1 VRIRSRFAVL
11 ILVTYALLV
20 LVTEATSYGTAVVD
34 PVMARI
40 HSRGQLRVGYD
51 PGVLPFT
58 TTQNGQAAGYDID
71 VTRALAQSMQ
81 VAVLYVPTSLDAAYD
96 ALQQGQIDLMASAMP
111 YAPEQGWRARFSTFY
126 VDDGMVIVS
135 RGTGRTLAQLSDQ
148 PVGVVFGGDGDTAL
162 RQRRREGQTITPV
175 YYDSMTELWQAL
187 ACGTVNVAVVEHTT
201 ALGMVTRESGLQIG
215 GALSFVPY
223 VLVMSYDAVYLQ
235 DAVNIGLAQRRRDGT
250 MTRLAAQWFVAA
262 AVACPTAP

>member
-1 VRIRSRFAVL
+1 VRIRNRFASM
-11 ILVTYALLV
+11 ILVTYVLLV

-51 PGVLPFT
+51 AGVLPFT

-71 VTRALAQSMQ
+71 LTGALAQSMQ
-81 VAVLYVPTSLDAAYD
+81 VAVLYVPTSLDATYD

-126 VDDGMVIVS
+126 VDDGLVIVS
-135 RGTGRTLAQLSDQ
+135 RDRGRTVTQLSDQ

-162 RQRRREGQTITPV
+162 RQRRRMGQVITPV

-187 ACGTVNVAVVEHTT
+187 ACGTVDVAVVEHTT
-201 ALGMVTRESGLQIG
+201 ALGMVTRDPRLQIG
-215 GALSFVPY
+215 AALSFVPY
-223 VLVMSYDAVYLQ
+223 VLVMPYDAVYLQ
-235 DAVNIGLAQRRRDGT
+235 DVVNIGLAQRLRDGT

-262 AVACPTAP
+262 AVACTAAP

>member
-1 VRIRSRFAVL
+1 MRIRYRIASI
-11 ILVTYALLV
+11 ILFSYALLV
-20 LVTEATSYGTAVVD
+20 LVSEATSYGTAVVD

-40 HSRGQLRVGYD
+40 HSRGQIRVGYD

-71 VTRALAQSMQ
+71 LTRALAQSMQ

-126 VDDGMVIVS
+126 VDDGLVIVS
-135 RGTGRTLAQLSDQ
+135 RGAGRTVAQLSDQ

-162 RQRRREGQTITPV
+162 RQRRRAGQIITPV
-175 YYDSMTELWQAL
+175 YYDQTLDLWQAL
-187 ACGTVNVAVVEHTT
+187 ACGNVTMAVVEHTT
-201 ALGMVTRESGLQIG
+201 ALGMVARDPQLQIG
-215 GALSFVPY
+215 AALSFVPY
-223 VLVMSYDAVYLQ
+223 VLVMPYDAVYLQ
-235 DAVNIGLAQRRRDGT
+235 EAVNIGLAQRRRDGT
-250 MTRLAAQWFVAA
+250 MTRLAAQWFVVA
-262 AVACPTAP
+262 AVACPPVP

>member
-1 VRIRSRFAVL
+1 VRIRNRIASI

-20 LVTEATSYGTAVVD
+20 LVSEVSSYGTAVVD

-58 TTQNGQAAGYDID
+58 TTQNGQAVGYDID
-71 VTRALAQSMQ
+71 LAGALAQSMQ

-126 VDDGMVIVS
+126 VDDGLVIVS
-135 RGTGRTLAQLSDQ
+135 HGAGQTVAQLSDQ

-162 RQRRREGQTITPV
+162 RQRQRTGQVITPV

-201 ALGMVTRESGLQIG
+201 ALGMVTRDPRLQIG
-215 GALSFVPY
+215 AALSFVPY
-223 VLVMSYDAVYLQ
+223 VLVMPYDAVYLQ
-235 DAVNIGLAQRRRDGT
+235 DAVNMGLAQRQQDGT

-262 AVACPTAP
+262 AVTCATAP

>member
-1 VRIRSRFAVL
+1 MRIARLLARI
-11 ILVTYALLV
+11 ILTTYALLV
-20 LVTEATSYGTAVVD
+20 LVSEVTRYGTVVVD

-40 HSRGQLRVGYD
+40 HSRGQIRVGYD

-71 VTRALAQSMQ
+71 LTRALAQSLQ

-111 YAPEQGWRARFSTFY
+111 YAPAQGWRARFSTFY

-162 RQRRREGQTITPV
+162 RQRRRMGQSIAPV
-175 YYDSMTELWQAL
+175 YYDDMAQLWQAL
-187 ACGTVNVAVVEHTT
+187 ACKQIEVAVVEHTT
-201 ALGMVTRESGLQIG
+201 ALGMVARDSQLQIG

-223 VLVMSYDAVYLQ
+223 VLVMPYDAVYLQ
-235 DAVNIGLAQRRRDGT
+235 DAVNMGLAQRLHDGT
-250 MTRLAAQWFVAA
+250 MTRLAAQWFVMA
-262 AVACPTAP
+262 AVACPAAP

>member
-1 VRIRSRFAVL
+1 MRIRNRIARI

-20 LVTEATSYGTAVVD
+20 LVSEVTSYGTAVVD

-40 HSRGQLRVGYD
+40 HSRGQIRVGYD

-71 VTRALAQSMQ
+71 LTRALAQSLQ

-126 VDDGMVIVS
+126 VDDGLVIVS
-135 RGTGRTLAQLSDQ
+135 RGNGRTVAQLSDQ

-162 RQRRREGQTITPV
+162 RQRRRAGQTVTPV
-175 YYDSMTELWQAL
+175 YYDSMPELWQAL
-187 ACGTVNVAVVEHTT
+187 ACGTVDVAVVEHTT
-201 ALGMVTRESGLQIG
+201 ALGMVTRDPRLQIG
-215 GALSFVPY
+215 AALSFVPY
-223 VLVMSYDAVYLQ
+223 VLVMPYDAVYLQ
-235 DAVNIGLAQRRRDGT
+235 DAVNMGLAQRQQDGT

-262 AVACPTAP
+262 AVTCATAP

>member
-1 VRIRSRFAVL
+1 MRIRQRIAIIILVSYTVL
-11 ILVTYALLV
+11 ILVSEV
-20 LVTEATSYGTAVVD
+20 TSYGTAVVD

-40 HSRGQLRVGYD
+40 HSRGQMRVGYD

-71 VTRALAQSMQ
+71 LTRALAQTMQ

-135 RGTGRTLAQLSDQ
+135 RGGGRTVAQLSDQ
-148 PVGVVFGGDGDTAL
+148 PVGVVFGGDGDSAL
-162 RQRRREGQTITPV
+162 RQRRRAGQIITPV
-175 YYDSMTELWQAL
+175 YYDRTLDLWQAL
-187 ACGTVNVAVVEHTT
+187 VCGTVHVAVVEHTT
-201 ALGMVTRESGLQIG
+201 ALGMVARDPQLQIG
-215 GALSFVPY
+215 AALSFVPY
-223 VLVMSYDAVYLQ
+223 VLVMPYDAVYLQ
-235 DAVNIGLAQRRRDGT
+235 DAVNMGLAQRQQDGT
-250 MTRLAAQWFVAA
+250 MTRLAAQWFRAA
-262 AVACPTAP
+262 AVACPTPP

>member
-1 VRIRSRFAVL
+1 MRIRQQIAIS
-11 ILVTYALLV
+11 ILVTYTLLV
-20 LVTEATSYGTAVVD
+20 LVSEVTSYGTAVVD

-71 VTRALAQSMQ
+71 LTRALAQSMQ

-148 PVGVVFGGDGDTAL
+148 PVGAVFGGDGDTAL
-162 RQRRREGQTITPV
+162 RQRRRQGQIITAV
-175 YYDSMTELWQAL
+175 YYDDMAQLWQAL
-187 ACGTVNVAVVEHTT
+187 ACGRIDVAVVEHTT
-201 ALGMVTRESGLQIG
+201 ALGMVAREPRLQIG
-215 GALSFVPY
+215 AALSFVPY
-223 VLVMSYDAVYLQ
+223 VLVLSSDAMYLQ

-262 AVACPTAP
+262 ALTCPAPS